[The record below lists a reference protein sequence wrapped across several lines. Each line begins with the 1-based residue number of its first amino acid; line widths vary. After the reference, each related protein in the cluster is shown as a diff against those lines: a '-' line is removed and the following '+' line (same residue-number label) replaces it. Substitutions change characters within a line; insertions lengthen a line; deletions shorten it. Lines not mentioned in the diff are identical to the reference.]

1 MSIILAIDDDAVFL
15 ESLVDFLEVNDLPAI
30 DAENGLL
37 GLQLAKEKKPD
48 LIICNVKMPGFNGYE
63 VLKALRQ
70 DPMTKKIPFIF
81 LTAEPSNSARRQAI
95 ELGADDYLDK
105 LSTVRELIK
114 VIHAQL

>member
-1 MSIILAIDDDAVFL
+1 MSIILAIDDDKIFL
-15 ESLVDFLEVNDLPAI
+15 ESLVDFLEVNDFPAI

-37 GLQLAKEKKPD
+37 GLQLAKANKPD
-48 LIICNVKMPGFNGYE
+48 LIICNIKMPELNGYE

-70 DPMTKKIPFIF
+70 DPVTEKIPFIF
-81 LTAEPSNSARRQAI
+81 LTSEYSNSARRRAI

-114 VIHAQL
+114 VIHNQL